1 MRSIGN
7 SATPLVI
14 LIISSGLN
22 IILDLLFIIELNK
35 GIAGTALATV
45 ISQGV
50 SAVIIF
56 VYCYGKTNL
65 LNLNKAEI
73 SFDRHIFNAV
83 FKYFIFTALQQSVM
97 NLGILMVQGLV
108 NTFGITVMAAF
119 AAAVKIDSF
128 AYRPLQDFGNAFS
141 TFIAQNHGAE
151 KKDRIRQGLKSAI
164 LISGIYAVIISV
176 IVFIFGKWL
185 MLIFIKENNTEII
198 AIGAK
203 YLRIEGTFY
212 VLIACLFLLYGFYRG
227 IGRPA
232 LSFILTVISL
242 GTRVGLSYAM
252 AHGYEM
258 AYLWIWWSIPIGW
271 FLADLIGV
279 FLILRNEKIK
289 KITECR

>member
-83 FKYFIFTALQQSVM
+83 FKYSIFTALQQSVM

>member
-1 MRSIGN
+1 
-7 SATPLVI
+7 
-14 LIISSGLN
+14 
-22 IILDLLFIIELNK
+22 
-35 GIAGTALATV
+35 
-45 ISQGV
+45 
-50 SAVIIF
+50 
-56 VYCYGKTNL
+56 
-65 LNLNKAEI
+65 
-73 SFDRHIFNAV
+73 
-83 FKYFIFTALQQSVM
+83 
-97 NLGILMVQGLV
+97 MVQGLV

-128 AYRPLQDFGNAFS
+128 AYMPLQDLGNAFS
-141 TFIAQNHGAE
+141 TFIAQNYGAE
-151 KKDRIRQGLKSAI
+151 KKYRIRQGLKSAI